1 MTITA
6 LSLAGFMTYSGGVIA
21 KSLVRSPF
29 SFSIQDWMRNVASG
43 WVFLTCIM
51 AWLVALE

>member
-1 MTITA
+1 MIFTT
-6 LSLAGFMTYSGGVIA
+6 LSLAGFKTYSGGVMT

-29 SFSIQDWMRNVASG
+29 SLSIHDWIRKVASG

-51 AWLVALE
+51 DCVVELE